1 MRQPWNVIAEIAA
14 TDSKNEKQ
22 AILIREAR
30 ESNTELFEGL
40 RLAFDAMVTFGV
52 KQVPIHSGPDG
63 QGLPWVVFA
72 KLASQL
78 HQRELTGHDAR
89 DAIEL
94 TMSIATKEQWNGWYR
109 LILIKDLKAG
119 FSETTLNKAC
129 GKEFQQYA
137 VQVFECQLAKDC
149 VDDDGNVDEAELR
162 GVKIIDTKLDGQRTL
177 SVIYP
182 NTHVG
187 QFSRNGKEMLNF
199 TVIKQQLSNVVCD
212 HPFEEPMVLD
222 AEVTS
227 KSFQDLMKQARRK
240 SNVQADDA
248 VLNLIDIIPLKEF
261 LAGKGT
267 VKQRDRLQLLHDWYN
282 KYADLMPNVAVL
294 GYEEVNL
301 DTQEGRDRLIE
312 INKAALAAKAEGI
325 MLKDPNAPYECTR
338 SKNWLKMKPFIEVS
352 LTAVD
357 VEEGKPDSK
366 FVGTMGAVV
375 FEGTEEGKFIRV
387 SCGGGWSIQQRAQI
401 WATHTGKPVSWQK
414 KEKGKWVTYTEQ
426 PEGEDIIG
434 RIGEVRADAITKSDD
449 KDHYSLR
456 FPRFKTWRGFDK
468 GEKL

>member
-1 MRQPWNVIAEIAA
+1 
-14 TDSKNEKQ
+14 
-22 AILIREAR
+22 
-30 ESNTELFEGL
+30 
-40 RLAFDAMVTFGV
+40 
-52 KQVPIHSGPDG
+52 
-63 QGLPWVVFA
+63 
-72 KLASQL
+72 
-78 HQRELTGHDAR
+78 
-89 DAIEL
+89 
-94 TMSIATKEQWNGWYR
+94 
-109 LILIKDLKAG
+109 
-119 FSETTLNKAC
+119 
-129 GKEFQQYA
+129 
-137 VQVFECQLAKDC
+137 
-149 VDDDGNVDEAELR
+149 
-162 GVKIIDTKLDGQRTL
+162 
-177 SVIYP
+177 
-182 NTHVG
+182 
-187 QFSRNGKEMLNF
+187 
-199 TVIKQQLSNVVCD
+199 
-212 HPFEEPMVLD
+212 MVLD